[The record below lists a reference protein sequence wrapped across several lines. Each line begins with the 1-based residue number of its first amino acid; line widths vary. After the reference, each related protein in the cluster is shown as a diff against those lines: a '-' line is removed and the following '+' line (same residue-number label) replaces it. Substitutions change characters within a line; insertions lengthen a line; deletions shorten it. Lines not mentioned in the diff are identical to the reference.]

1 MLWRDAQGVIH
12 AILHDEQG
20 KSRCTATGRHAFSD
34 DGGAHWTYGET
45 DAYTGDVTWQAEG
58 IERDK
63 AGGGVSA
70 PSPVSAHAH
79 APAPAPSSTS
89 FYRRE
94 RPHMIVSAAGAPLY
108 LTNGVQLNTSN
119 DRSWTLI
126 QPTAAAASTPAS
138 LASVSAA
145 APCPANGSLIA
156 LHLHTDPSGLIV
168 LPLFAG
174 KDHNQLTKFRSIV
187 HNASVVIPGSCA
199 VSVNATAALIR
210 PTAVGVGTAF
220 LDLMLV
226 YGSVN
231 VSYTYSFV
239 VADDD
244 GVATTT
250 PAAAATG
257 LVGGAHGVAWLSGA
271 V

>member
-1 MLWRDAQGVIH
+1 
-12 AILHDEQG
+12 
-20 KSRCTATGRHAFSD
+20 
-34 DGGAHWTYGET
+34 
-45 DAYTGDVTWQAEG
+45 
-58 IERDK
+58 
-63 AGGGVSA
+63 
-70 PSPVSAHAH
+70 
-79 APAPAPSSTS
+79 
-89 FYRRE
+89 
-94 RPHMIVSAAGAPLY
+94 MIVSAAGAPLY

-126 QPTAAAASTPAS
+126 QPTAAAASTPR
-138 LASVSAA
+138 SVSAA

-156 LHLHTDPSGLIV
+156 LRLHTDPSGLIV

-174 KDHNQLTKFRSIV
+174 KDHDQLTKFRSIV

-210 PTAVGVGTAF
+210 PTAVGVGTAS
-220 LDLMLV
+220 LDLTLM
-226 YGSVN
+226 YGPVN

-244 GVATTT
+244 GAATTT
-250 PAAAATG
+250 PAADAIG
-257 LVGGAHGVAWLSGA
+257 LAGGARGVAWLSGA